1 MTIST
6 NAEVTQKIF
15 YRAGTNFET
24 KTLSFTKQGYL
35 EHIVSCVT
43 ASSGTVL
50 EVAAGT
56 CACERSLAPLVQPAL
71 I

>member
-15 YRAGTNFET
+15 YRAGTNIET
-24 KTLSFTKQGYL
+24 KTMSSKQGYL

-43 ASSGTVL
+43 ASNGTVL